1 VRICVFCGSSPGR
14 SQQYVASARAF
25 GRALAGRGVGV
36 VYGGAS
42 VGAMGALAD
51 AALAAGG
58 EVVGVIPEQLVD
70 REIAH
75 RGLSQLHVVTDMHER
90 KALMADVADGFVALP
105 GGAGTLE
112 EFFEVWTWAQLGL
125 HTKPLGLLDVDGY
138 YQPLLRFINHMV
150 TEEFLDAA
158 HSDMLVVA
166 SDPVVILDRF
176 ARYRPPHSKW
186 RDVPATVDSGAPVA
200 NTPGPRRPAAG

>member
-1 VRICVFCGSSPGR
+1 
-14 SQQYVASARAF
+14 
-25 GRALAGRGVGV
+25 
-36 VYGGAS
+36 
-42 VGAMGALAD
+42 MGALAD

-125 HTKPLGLLDVDGY
+125 HTKPMGLLDVDGY

-158 HSDMLVVA
+158 YSDMLVVA

-176 ARYRPPHSKW
+176 AQYRPPRSKW
-186 RDVPATVDSGAPVA
+186 RDVSATVDSGVPVA
-200 NTPGPRRPAAG
+200 NTPGLRRPAAG

>member
-1 VRICVFCGSSPGR
+1 MRICVFCGSSPGR
-14 SQQYVASARAF
+14 SPLYIASARAF
-25 GRALAGRGVGV
+25 GRTLAERHVGV

-42 VGAMGALAD
+42 LGAMGALAD
-51 AALAAGG
+51 AALDAGG
-58 EVVGVIPEQLVD
+58 EVVGVIPEQLLE

-75 RGLSQLHVVTDMHER
+75 RGLSDLHIVADMHER

-125 HTKPLGLLDVDGY
+125 HHKPLGLLDVDNY
-138 YQPLLRFINHMV
+138 FQPLLRFIDHMV
-150 TEEFLDAA
+150 TEQFLHAA
-158 HSDMLVVA
+158 HRDMIVVA

-176 ARYRPPHSKW
+176 AMYRPPRSKW
-186 RDVPATVDSGAPVA
+186 RDGPGGVDSAVPATG
-200 NTPGPRRPAAG
+200 